1 MELRKVMVK
10 TLSKIQFEE
19 EIQTLKE
26 RTPIAS
32 QVKFLYPEFMASL
45 PIDICVV
52 MDLSLDG
59 KNLGKVRDINI
70 TFKCL
75 RDVYFLFYP
84 PPSIWTFLK
93 KKKTIKCRIYDKI

>member
-84 PPSIWTFLK
+84 PPLHLNFSEEKKNKKMK
-93 KKKTIKCRIYDKI
+93 KK